1 MRFLLY
7 FSSYVTMNTILAAL
21 DLMNVISYLLCID
34 SSVDSGKDSTECIF
48 FLDIILEME
57 KISKKKKR
65 KDEIFFQCPNIYIS
79 NSISFIVG
87 LLQSVL
93 KKKKIIQ
100 LIVSPL
106 SS

>member
-7 FSSYVTMNTILAAL
+7 FSSYVTMNTVLAAL
-21 DLMNVISYLLCID
+21 NLMNVISYLLCID

-57 KISKKKKR
+57 KISKKKK
-65 KDEIFFQCPNIYIS
+65 KEKMKYSFNVPTFIS
-79 NSISFIVG
+79 VTVFLS
-87 LLQSVL
+87 LLGSCSQSL
-93 KKKKIIQ
+93 KKKK
-100 LIVSPL
+100 LF

>member
-57 KISKKKKR
+57 KISKKKKKR

-93 KKKKIIQ
+93 KKKK
-100 LIVSPL
+100 LF